1 LAKRLPES
9 SGPRLERLL
18 RRLKSDV
25 LKHASDFRRE
35 TSQLNLQNLL
45 VAAGVLFAAGCGV
58 ESKPATEDAFVW
70 QQLGSWTGRGS
81 QQTESFIGE
90 TGSLRVRWETRN
102 EAPPGHGTFQVA
114 VHSAISGRPLAVAGE
129 SRGVGHGISYI
140 NEDPRVFYLV
150 VESANLEWSVTVEE
164 GLAVTSNVQRKLH
177 DTGR

>member
-1 LAKRLPES
+1 V
-9 SGPRLERLL
+9 L
-18 RRLKSDV
+18 R
-25 LKHASDFRRE
+25 HASDFKRE
-35 TSQLNLQNLL
+35 TSQLNLHTLL

-58 ESKPATEDAFVW
+58 ESKPATEDTFIW

-90 TGSLRVRWETRN
+90 TGSLRVLWETRN
-102 EAPPGHGTFQVA
+102 ETAPGRGTFQVT

-164 GLAVTSNVQRKLH
+164 GLAVTSKVQRKLH
-177 DTGR
+177 ETGR